1 MYEITENT
9 PQILFR
15 QSKSASH
22 IYWQILFLLL
32 LLTACTS
39 NIPADTGIE
48 GQVLIGPVCPVVQM
62 GQECPDQ
69 PYQAVL
75 VIQTTAGRQV
85 TRITTDAEGKFRLA
99 LAPGTYVLHPRT
111 PQNSPMPFATDQTFN
126 VVNGHFTQITIV
138 FDSGI
143 R

>member
-1 MYEITENT
+1 MRRI
-9 PQILFR
+9 IF
-15 QSKSASH
+15 
-22 IYWQILFLLL
+22 ILLL
-32 LLTACTS
+32 LAAGCS
-39 NIPADTGIE
+39 SIPAATGIE
-48 GQVLIGPVCPVVQM
+48 GQVRIGPMCPVVQQ

-75 VIQTTAGRQV
+75 IIQTSAGRQV
-85 TRITTDAEGKFRLA
+85 TRITTDAEGKFRLT
-99 LAPGTYVLHPRT
+99 LAPGTYILHPQT

-126 VVNGHFTQITIV
+126 VVKGHFTQITIV